1 MAAAFKAYETPNG
14 TWEPLQSLT
23 TSQHETLDG
32 QLGGLLEELSVVP
45 QLLQPLQPAT
55 GNS

>member
-1 MAAAFKAYETPNG
+1 MAAAFKVYEAPSG

-23 TSQHETLDG
+23 TAQRESLEG

-45 QLLQPLQPAT
+45 QLLQPAQPAAA
-55 GNS
+55 SS